1 MSKIVKAHH
10 KRLSKQPYQPG
21 DKLVTRFFEH
31 RPPEY
36 CTVTACYPVRNCSSG
51 WLVDTVA
58 DNGFV
63 YKGRDSAWFE
73 PVLI

>member
-10 KRLSKQPYQPG
+10 KRLDKPPYKPG
-21 DKLVTRFFEH
+21 DKVVTQFFE
-31 RPPEY
+31 RQPPQY
-36 CTVTACYPVRNCSSG
+36 CTVTACYPVKNCSSG
-51 WLVDTVA
+51 WLVDTTT

-63 YKGRDSAWFE
+63 YKGRDSSWFQ